1 MSLTDDLDDEY
12 GGFVPDYTFEDDLE
26 PDEDLPEFI
35 LEKKKRFAERQAK
48 EIEEQARQNK
58 EMVRKNNL
66 EKSFGKGKIV
76 FEDTD
81 ELDNYA
87 GFVPDYSP
95 NSTNNDEFDYYKPR
109 SVTSYSKYKKGGKT
123 SAGYVVPSRVKQINQ
138 DEVAEIFTK
147 TTLKVKKPSSAN
159 EVNASYYLCS
169 FSGKQIATLLNS
181 WLIMNFT
188 HLSVKEFEKKEIG
201 RAHV

>member
-1 MSLTDDLDDEY
+1 
-12 GGFVPDYTFEDDLE
+12 
-26 PDEDLPEFI
+26 
-35 LEKKKRFAERQAK
+35 
-48 EIEEQARQNK
+48 
-58 EMVRKNNL
+58 MVRKNNL

-188 HLSVKEFEKKEIG
+188 HLSVKEFEKKDVTSDENVQLKISGIKERLKESFGEINSILLDTI
-201 RAHV
+201 VTKYYYKYLDD